1 MQCYR
6 TRSHALRTYSGPASA
21 AQVTDFGARMFGTW
35 TFLSCVIRLY
45 AAYKINV
52 REVYVLALWT
62 YVIALGHFGAE
73 WLVYKTMIAGKGLL
87 PVALVPVISL
97 TWMLIQWDFYT
108 K

>member
-1 MQCYR
+1 M
-6 TRSHALRTYSGPASA
+6 
-21 AQVTDFGARMFGTW
+21 
-35 TFLSCVIRLY
+35 
-45 AAYKINV
+45 
-52 REVYVLALWT
+52 LAIWT

-97 TWMLIQWDFYT
+97 TWMLIQWDFYA